1 MSRIKC
7 IYTCTYSK
15 LTFVISKM
23 HHYHAQFFIN
33 VLLHSDCSNRNSS
46 LFFIQKYF
54 WKFHHLPIPGSI
66 QQYLHTTGDENK
78 KILLQKLTENYQKNY
93 FPKKGQVQH
102 VCKSRYFKKVLWKWS
117 LLSNLQ
123 FQTSQFVTIVRSRKS
138 KYKPSYNSSKATC
151 SSFQHEVENNLNLNA
166 KLSSPDACKII
177 SVRITDLSFH
187 FGAKDI

>member
-1 MSRIKC
+1 MTAATAI
-7 IYTCTYSK
+7 
-15 LTFVISKM
+15 
-23 HHYHAQFFIN
+23 
-33 VLLHSDCSNRNSS
+33 LLF
-46 LFFIQKYF
+46 FFIQKYF

-138 KYKPSYNSSKATC
+138 KYKPSYSSSKATC
-151 SSFQHEVENNLNLNA
+151 FFLSTRSWKQLESKCQTKFTGRLQDYLGPNHWP
-166 KLSSPDACKII
+166 KLS
-177 SVRITDLSFH
+177 LW
-187 FGAKDI
+187 G

>member
-66 QQYLHTTGDENK
+66 QQYLHTTGDEAK
-78 KILLQKLTENYQKNY
+78 KLYYKNLQKIT
-93 FPKKGQVQH
+93 
-102 VCKSRYFKKVLWKWS
+102 R
-117 LLSNLQ
+117 
-123 FQTSQFVTIVRSRKS
+123 
-138 KYKPSYNSSKATC
+138 
-151 SSFQHEVENNLNLNA
+151 
-166 KLSSPDACKII
+166 KII
-177 SVRITDLSFH
+177 FLRKVKFNMYAKVDILKK
-187 FGAKDI
+187 FGENDPC